1 MKVIANKVAVKKIS
15 NHLLVIDLLHQ
26 RASQLYSQ
34 NQKNS
39 QLLSQNQQLKS
50 QHSLMIQMMKKTMRT
65 SNSRGQVPRLLLQSQ
80 SQLLQHQSK
89 LPQHRRNQ
97 LQKIL
102 EERRAC
108 LNLTQMRSTELTKSI
123 YNIV

>member
-1 MKVIANKVAVKKIS
+1 MKVIAKQVVAKKIS

-39 QLLSQNQQLKS
+39 QLLSQNRQLKN

-102 EERRAC
+102 EERRAY